1 MPQKTVKEV
10 MDEHVD
16 EWMSTPGV
24 VGVGTS
30 KHKDKPCILILA
42 SKKKKLLKE
51 KIPSQ
56 IEGFKIIIEEVGEIR
71 ALPEDQE

>member
-1 MPQKTVKEV
+1 MPNRSITKILNKY
-10 MDEHVD
+10 VD

-42 SKKKKLLKE
+42 SKKKKLLKG
-51 KIPSQ
+51 KIPSN

-71 ALPEDQE
+71 ALPGA